1 MTRECIFA
9 LLSLFVLMVS
19 SAVGQSYRFDFGP
32 GKVAPGYKQVVS
44 ETTYS
49 KDRGFGLTGHA
60 PRPPTTEGIIINQTA
75 ALTR

>member
-1 MTRECIFA
+1 LGDDLRAAQIRELSKADRKPGTTGCTIDTEMGQCIRDP
-9 LLSLFVLMVS
+9 
-19 SAVGQSYRFDFGP
+19 RFPPPD
-32 GKVAPGYKQVVS
+32 
-44 ETTYS
+44 S